1 MRIIG
6 MSYST
11 KNGERKYRLEVADS
25 FEPYF
30 KDTGEG
36 RNAIGEKVESIYVG
50 SLDCSQLKVGMEIE
64 LIYGRMFDCGININ
78 TIREQ
83 AGHEDEKTSLNN
95 YCFDQNDDD
104 VKKQFLE
111 ASSNKIMVI

>member
-11 KNGERKYRLEVADS
+11 KNGERKYRLEIADS

-64 LIYGRMFDCGININ
+64 LIYGRMCTRANGDTFQPIKRI
-78 TIREQ
+78 
-83 AGHEDEKTSLNN
+83 
-95 YCFDQNDDD
+95 D
-104 VKKQFLE
+104 VLTK
-111 ASSNKIMVI
+111 